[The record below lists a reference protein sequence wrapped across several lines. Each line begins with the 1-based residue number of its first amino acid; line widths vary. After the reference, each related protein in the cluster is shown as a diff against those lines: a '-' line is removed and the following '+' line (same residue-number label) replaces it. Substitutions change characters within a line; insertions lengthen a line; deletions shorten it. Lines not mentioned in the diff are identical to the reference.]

1 MARSTLFMLCIGA
14 LTLALVAPAE
24 SPAPR
29 RDEKGNAFMR
39 IVWDLDPEEGTEPLL
54 DWLRDQGWCW
64 GVEIPANAPNARYE
78 RVISRGLRCVP
89 QLHAHPDTRTWFWAR
104 FRKPVPPLSRLVEL
118 ARRFPADG
126 PTAQMFM
133 EDDSAGVG
141 FSARLLREKP
151 RTYAAARQMWDRYL
165 EEAMSI
171 VRAYPDLRVWGMA
184 GYARSA
190 HDYARH
196 GIDTIIVER
205 ANDDVEDLQTA
216 IAFARGA
223 ARQYGKTWGIDLSLW
238 WGVIYGCVPDLD
250 PSLYTR
256 HLWIAWLSGARVLRI
271 EGGMI
276 HYGPS
281 GPGAVAR
288 AIDAFG
294 SLARDLDPGTPD
306 VPVAVILAEDHGWMT
321 PPYWRTIST
330 AWSYARIPYRR
341 GDRGIDGFFLYAFP
355 GANYAMD
362 PYPAGAYAVNDPP
375 ATPFALS
382 CVTPEFAPRPD
393 DVYNAEPP
401 IPFGRFTSRD
411 EARQVFL
418 SEQRDPSPY
427 RPMGDSRWGDI
438 FDVFTDDVRA
448 DALADYRVAVLL
460 GQVFPENQVKRQLAD
475 FARSGGT
482 VVVCAGQVTPSDADW
497 CGAVIEPE
505 LRVGRAWRWL
515 EEPARHEPFRYC
527 PARAADGAEV
537 WASTLAGDP
546 LVIAAPLGSGRVITV
561 LIPWYEGGFAP
572 LAGVAARL
580 FDHVFDTVRPVAVD
594 GPPAEWLSATG
605 ADHRTMLL
613 AHHDG
618 VPWQGTVTLRDV
630 PVAYDAC
637 RDLLSGET
645 LSFDRA
651 GSDVRLNLA
660 LPPYGVRL
668 IRWYAK

>member
-1 MARSTLFMLCIGA
+1 
-14 LTLALVAPAE
+14 
-24 SPAPR
+24 
-29 RDEKGNAFMR
+29 
-39 IVWDLDPEEGTEPLL
+39 
-54 DWLRDQGWCW
+54 
-64 GVEIPANAPNARYE
+64 
-78 RVISRGLRCVP
+78 
-89 QLHAHPDTRTWFWAR
+89 
-104 FRKPVPPLSRLVEL
+104 
-118 ARRFPADG
+118 
-126 PTAQMFM
+126 
-133 EDDSAGVG
+133 
-141 FSARLLREKP
+141 
-151 RTYAAARQMWDRYL
+151 
-165 EEAMSI
+165 MSI

-238 WGVIYGCVPDLD
+238 WGVIYGGVPDLD
-250 PSLYTR
+250 PSLFTR

-271 EGGMI
+271 EGGMM

-330 AWSYARIPYRR
+330 AWSYARIPYRQ

-505 LRVGRAWRWL
+505 LRVGRAWRWR

-605 ADHRTMLL
+605 VDHRTVLL

-630 PVAYDAC
+630 PAAYDAC

-651 GSDVRLNLA
+651 GSDVRVNLA

-668 IRWYAK
+668 IRWYAKK